1 MKISRPRLSQRPIN
15 TNIFNQ
21 FTSDTFDFDI
31 SYVLYG
37 TLINSNTIAGGY
49 FADELRFIAHRLV
62 ENENQIRTLLRIN
75 VSEKKIAII
84 IKHSNVMYNTSTEIL
99 FEWSFEN
106 LRAEKI
112 SPIRI
117 SRRCFSLLIQ
127 IKQPPVIL
135 QKVSEQ
141 SANSGHEKRLPGTP
155 LIGHANAW
163 LVYLSGQNVNKD
175 YIRLFQILN
184 YYNLT
189 PKRFFRQNIL
199 KLMNDSM
206 KQDNYTYF
214 RHVDFLSN
222 DQWMKENRQLV
233 DHFLNN
239 RWPRYPFEI
248 KFEIMKLLSKHIL
261 TIHNLIIDDQFDL
274 ILAKC
279 SLNIVINCAEKIVT
293 YASYWFHEIC
303 GEENENDTTTTTT
316 EESPMNMEND
326 DDDDDNPSMTVLS
339 AMGTLINVKD
349 TDFVLSTDN
358 IDRLNIQGRKKFPG
372 HLSWLLM
379 RALKELQAHHEL
391 RRTKTDGIF
400 VSKHELHS
408 DSSSSN
414 IMSIRKI
421 YITPST
427 ILYEGPYNEE
437 KCLVTRQ
444 FSQVNDGFLR
454 VCFRDES

>member
-189 PKRFFRQNIL
+189 PK
-199 KLMNDSM
+199 
-206 KQDNYTYF
+206 
-214 RHVDFLSN
+214 
-222 DQWMKENRQLV
+222 
-233 DHFLNN
+233 
-239 RWPRYPFEI
+239 
-248 KFEIMKLLSKHIL
+248 
-261 TIHNLIIDDQFDL
+261 
-274 ILAKC
+274 
-279 SLNIVINCAEKIVT
+279 
-293 YASYWFHEIC
+293 
-303 GEENENDTTTTTT
+303 
-316 EESPMNMEND
+316 
-326 DDDDDNPSMTVLS
+326 
-339 AMGTLINVKD
+339 
-349 TDFVLSTDN
+349 
-358 IDRLNIQGRKKFPG
+358 
-372 HLSWLLM
+372 
-379 RALKELQAHHEL
+379 
-391 RRTKTDGIF
+391 IF
-400 VSKHELHS
+400 
-408 DSSSSN
+408 
-414 IMSIRKI
+414 
-421 YITPST
+421 
-427 ILYEGPYNEE
+427 
-437 KCLVTRQ
+437 
-444 FSQVNDGFLR
+444 
-454 VCFRDES
+454 